1 MSAIS
6 GFINTIRNAVYGEQV
21 RGAIISAL
29 EACYSDVESPSLNQA
44 AFTAA
49 INAAYAGG
57 ILDIVTVTQISAMTN
72 QKIIYRYNGTEAGK
86 QKGLYYYSALSNSW
100 VLIGSEIHSVSL
112 MSQMIDTNSVYRYTG
127 TETGK
132 LKGIYYHNGT
142 AWEQVGNG
150 LKVVSDASQMTDSNV
165 LYKYIGADP
174 DYTYGALYFLRGS
187 SLVSIT
193 GDAYFGNAQNT
204 VSIVPHW
211 IVGSVAVNGDYNKN
225 VSTATSH
232 AELIKVQKGA
242 TIQIKET
249 EEDIVFS
256 LAIFN
261 ASKSFLKIYKSSPD
275 AEPVTIERDGYV
287 RIFARYG
294 NSTTLDATTAAKIGG
309 LIKIT
314 TPVYYGFN
322 SIKCS
327 MEYGTHD
334 TTAGMPYP
342 SRNYVWH
349 RSQRIIKTN
358 GVTHLKIKMD
368 SATIENASFVR
379 LICFKADK
387 TVSIIYDN
395 YSKEADCVYVLPD
408 NVKYVRVA
416 ISFEN
421 DFYDLS
427 DVEVS
432 AENTLTEVYG
442 FNKPSYNSNGY
453 VAFNFPISK
462 HGRLMSSG
470 KLVLPP
476 NYDPE
481 NGKPVPLVLLVPGSD
496 SIKNWNFTLG
506 NLYTPMMDYWA
517 KEGFATLTVFPWS
530 NKYELTDVWCPYS
543 IPIINQSYIA
553 GIEYACSRYNIDI
566 NRVVCACVSQG
577 GAFGNWA
584 IMQENIPI
592 KAVAFYSTG
601 NTIVKY
607 NNTDQ
612 QLFLQQAARDA
623 LTKFIDFNG
632 TTEEINAFITTGMGL
647 ESETVMDFMEKN
659 IDKIVPIM
667 PFAEGLRGC
676 TAEQIFSL
684 GTTPLDEAP
693 QWMLDKGLP
702 AMGSGEQVMSMF
714 ASRGDLSKKAPIP
727 SLFFGALDDGY
738 VSTRSNY
745 AIYTWLL
752 NGASDTKFRMF
763 PNGTGDHYC
772 AYGFGNA
779 NVLKT
784 NVTTALGI
792 EVQNVPVGMVETT
805 AFFHDKLCDL

>member
-6 GFINTIRNAVYGEQV
+6 GYISQIQNAVYGEQV

-72 QKIIYRYNGTEAGK
+72 QNIIYRYNGTEAGK
-86 QKGLYYYSALSNSW
+86 QKGLYYYSALSSSW

-112 MSQMIDTNSVYRYTG
+112 MSRMTDTNSLYKYTG

-132 LKGIYYHNGT
+132 QKGIYYHNGT
-142 AWEQVGNG
+142 DWEFLGGGVQSGTLDDMTNTKMLYRYTGTNPTMIPNALYYHNG
-150 LKVVSDASQMTDSNV
+150 TDWVPVNVDSN
-165 LYKYIGADP
+165 
-174 DYTYGALYFLRGS
+174 
-187 SLVSIT
+187 
-193 GDAYFGNAQNT
+193 FGNAKNT
-204 VSIVPHW
+204 VSVVPRW
-211 IVGSVAVNGDYNKN
+211 ITGTFGTNGGYISS
-225 VSTATSH
+225 STAASH
-232 AELIKVQKGA
+232 EELVKVQKGA

-249 EEDIVFS
+249 EEDIVFN
-256 LAIFN
+256 LALFTSTG
-261 ASKSFLKIYKSSPD
+261 AFLKIYKNSSD
-275 AEPVTIERDGYV
+275 TDSVTIERDGYV
-287 RIFARYG
+287 RISVRY
-294 NSTTLDATTAAKIGG
+294 SDSSSLDAATAATIGG

-322 SIKCS
+322 SINCAT
-327 MEYGTHD
+327 EYGSHD
-334 TTAGMPYP
+334 TTNGMPYP
-342 SRNYVWH
+342 AKNYVWH
-349 RSQRIIKTN
+349 RSQKIIKTG
-358 GVTHLKIKMD
+358 GVKHLKITMD
-368 SATIENASFVR
+368 SAIVESASFVR
-379 LICFKADK
+379 LICFKANK
-387 TVSIIYDN
+387 TVTKIYDN

-408 NVKYVRVA
+408 DVKYVRIA

-421 DFYDLS
+421 DFYNLS
-427 DVEVS
+427 DIVVS
-432 AENTLTEVYG
+432 AENTLKEVYG
-442 FNKPSYNSNGY
+442 FNKPSYNSGNY

-481 NGKPVPLVLLVPGSD
+481 NGKPVPLVLLVPGSGG
-496 SIKNWNFTLG
+496 IQNWNFTLG
-506 NLYTPMMDYWA
+506 SLYTPMMDYWA

-623 LTKFIDFNG
+623 LTKFIDFDG
-632 TTEEINAFITTGMGL
+632 TNEEINAFITTGMGL
-647 ESETVMDFMEKN
+647 ESETVMNFMEKN

-702 AMGSGEQVMSMF
+702 SMGSGEQVMSMF

-772 AYGFGNA
+772 AYGFGNS